1 MIDDRVK
8 QKFLKELEKSG
19 NIGVASARAGID
31 RSTFYRW
38 KKTDE
43 EFRKKSEEAEISGR
57 ENNCDI
63 AEHSLMLNVK
73 DRQQRAIEY
82 LLRHNS
88 PRYRQPRLPSL
99 EIFENAFPGEG
110 LIHYR
115 RAMVIKKKYED
126 MGGIPPLP
134 WGSENNYTELER
146 YENYMKEWYEMVF
159 KKPLTNS
166 TTNKIESSINQ
177 DTFIENN
184 KDIKEPLE

>member
-19 NIGVASARAGID
+19 NIGVASARAGIN

-43 EFRKKSEEAEISGR
+43 EFRKKAEEAEISGR
-57 ENNCDI
+57 ENNSDI

-88 PRYRQPRLPSL
+88 PRYRQPLLSSL
-99 EIFENAFPGEG
+99 ETFENVFPGEG

-115 RAMVIKKKYED
+115 RAMAIKKKFED

-134 WGSENNYTELER
+134 WGSENNYTEFER
-146 YENYMKEWYEMVF
+146 YESYMNEWYEMRL
-159 KKPLTNS
+159 KQPLTNS
-166 TTNKIESSINQ
+166 PINKIETGINQ
-177 DTFIENN
+177 DAFIENN